1 MLKSGLARGAIEQKM
16 RAGGVDPTL
25 LGGLNDGAASAA
37 APAPAAAA
45 PSPAAA
51 GGGGSSSGDP
61 RLVKYEKMLKIGLAR
76 GAVEQK
82 LRAVR
87 SSRN

>member
-1 MLKSGLARGAIEQKM
+1 MLKCGLARGAIEQKM
-16 RAGGVDPTL
+16 RADGVDPTL